1 MNRTNV
7 ALLMA
12 SLVLGVL
19 PPVALSQ
26 MRPGGPG
33 GEGFEGMHG
42 MHMLLKAAN
51 LTPDQKNQVHDLMK
65 ATRMQNKGTFKQI
78 HALQEQI
85 ADKLAGTAPVN
96 ENDLN
101 ALQSQILQ
109 LKGQLAQQSM
119 KTAVQIRTLLTPA
132 QLSKVA
138 DMHVKMKALHEQ
150 ERQLFQEERG
160 EEEGAGVIPE
170 R

>member
-19 PPVALSQ
+19 PPVAFSQ

-42 MHMLLKAAN
+42 MHMLLRAAN

-65 ATRMQNKGTFKQI
+65 AAKMQNKDTFKQI
-78 HALQEQI
+78 HSLQDQI
-85 ADKLAGTAPVN
+85 ADKLASTGSVT
-96 ENDLN
+96 EGELN
-101 ALQSQILQ
+101 ALQSQIIQ
-109 LKGQLAQQSM
+109 LKGQMAQQSM
-119 KTAVQIRTLLTPA
+119 KTALQIRALLTPA

-138 DMHVKMKALHEQ
+138 DTHLKMKALHEQ
-150 ERQLFQEERG
+150 ERQIFQEERP
-160 EEEGAGVIPE
+160 EDEGVIPE

>member
-7 ALLMA
+7 GLLMA

-42 MHMLLKAAN
+42 MHMLLRAAN
-51 LTPDQKNQVHDLMK
+51 LTADQKNQVHDLMK
-65 ATRMQNKGTFKQI
+65 ASKMQNKGTFKQI
-78 HALQEQI
+78 RALQEQI
-85 ADKLAGTAPVN
+85 ADKLASTGSVT
-96 ENDLN
+96 ESDLT
-101 ALQSQILQ
+101 ALQSQIVQ
-109 LKGQLAQQSM
+109 LKGQLATQSM
-119 KTAVQIRTLLTPA
+119 KSALQIRALLTPA

-150 ERQLFQEERG
+150 EHQLFQDEHED
-160 EEEGAGVIPE
+160 EGGGIPE